1 MFCEKCGTQLPD
13 DAKFCEKCGSSTEP
27 GAAPAPAAVAV
38 FAAAAAPAAPSAFS
52 IALKKFFSNKR
63 NVIITLVTLF
73 LIIAA
78 IVTVVV
84 IASQPKMIY
93 IDDYFHIEFEGV
105 DGSGRA
111 KLSTSDEENKMAVKL
126 NKKLFGDDAD
136 EKSIG
141 MYITPY
147 IDMTEEEINSLKNGQ
162 KIKIKIRINKEIY
175 DELDGNYKFVLRHKT
190 VTVKGLYKSELL
202 NVLDYITPVFNGYD
216 GYGMPNTSESQN
228 VPLINGVEAR
238 VEHQS
243 SRLRITICDTEKD
256 YEIMTVYA
264 AFDRYENLSNGD
276 SVSLSI
282 NAADY
287 NTSALYNGYG
297 IILSTQTRA
306 YTVSGLEEPIYFNV
320 TDYVKPIFK
329 GISTVG
335 IMNFQITDDSVTVGN
350 YTVKIKNPYSSSEY
364 SSEFS
369 IELRN
374 SNGESIRSITYYAND
389 FNDLKN
395 GDKITFDT
403 YANVEDI
410 LSGYGISFPKIFEV
424 EVAGLEEPF
433 NADPVRRG
441 TYSFTGYNGY
451 GSFIYNLADDKC
463 VYTTDDGKY
472 TIKLN
477 FTSEGNYYYKITVV
491 VADENGRNFLS
502 FYYDAYAGD
511 HLMNES
517 VVEFTCSEWTST
529 LKEYVKD
536 YGIYFPH
543 TVRYKIEKFEN
554 TTIVQPLENLTFSFA
569 KDGDHVRMT
578 LGLTE
583 NVITVGEN
591 TINLS
596 LEKYNS
602 WGAEYTKINM
612 VVKDKNGNTV
622 GTGYY
627 ELQTSQLYEGNTI
640 WAGRNIP
647 DYDDIA
653 RAIGIE
659 FSTESFTVIVSSK

>member
-27 GAAPAPAAVAV
+27 GSAPAPAAATV
-38 FAAAAAPAAPSAFS
+38 AAASAPAAPSAFS

-63 NVIITLVTLF
+63 NVIITLVALF

-84 IASQPKMIY
+84 VASQPKMIY
-93 IDDYFHIEFEGV
+93 IDDYFHVEFEGV

-111 KLSTSDEENKMAVKL
+111 YLDTNDKENKEAVNL

-136 EKSIG
+136 KKSIG

-147 IDMTEEEINSLKNGQ
+147 IDMTDEELNSLKNGQ
-162 KIKIKIRINKEIY
+162 TIKIKLKINKEIY
-175 DELDGNYKFVLRHKT
+175 DEVDGNYKFALRHKT
-190 VTVKGLYKSELL
+190 VKVKGLYKSTIL
-202 NVLDYITPVFNGYD
+202 NILDHITPAFKGYNGY
-216 GYGMPNTSESQN
+216 GVPNTSESQTI
-228 VPLINGVEAR
+228 PLVNGAEAR
-238 VEHQS
+238 VEFQS
-243 SRLRITICDTEKD
+243 SGARIIICDEKND
-256 YEIMTVYA
+256 YEIITVYA
-264 AFDRYENLSNGD
+264 NFNRSDNLSNGE

-282 NAADY
+282 NAENY
-287 NTSALYNGYG
+287 NTSDLFNGYG
-297 IILSTQTRA
+297 IVLSTQTRA
-306 YTVSGLEEPIYFNV
+306 YTVSGLEEPINFNV
-320 TDYVKPIFK
+320 TDHIKPIFK

-335 IMNFQITDDSVTVGN
+335 IMNFQIVEDTVTVGD
-350 YTVKIKNPYSSSEY
+350 YTVKIKNPNSSSEY
-364 SSEFS
+364 SDEFS
-369 IELRN
+369 IELRKT
-374 SNGESIRSITYYAND
+374 NGESIRTITYYANGCD
-389 FNDLKN
+389 DLKN

-403 YANVEDI
+403 YADI
-410 LSGYGISFPKIFEV
+410 ENILADYGISFPKTFEV
-424 EVAGLEEPF
+424 EVTGLDEPF
-433 NADPVRRG
+433 NADPVGRG
-441 TYSFTGYNGY
+441 TYSFTGYNGF
-451 GSFIYNLADDKC
+451 GAFIYDLPDDKC
-463 VYTTDDGKY
+463 VYTTDDGQY
-472 TIKLN
+472 TIKLS
-477 FTSEGNYYYKITVV
+477 FTNEGIYYYKITVV
-491 VADENGRNFLS
+491 VADANGRNFLS

-511 HLMNES
+511 RLMNES

-543 TVRYKIEKFEN
+543 SVRYKIDKFEN

-569 KDGDHVRMT
+569 KDGDYVRMS

-583 NVITVGEN
+583 NVITVGES

-602 WGAEYTKINM
+602 WGAEYTKLNM

-640 WAGRNIP
+640 WANHNIP
-647 DYDDIA
+647 DYNDIA
-653 RAIGIE
+653 RATGIE
-659 FSTESFTVIVSSK
+659 LSTESFTVIVSSK